1 MSTKDQRQRVAQLE
15 SQIDVLT
22 GRPRFGSRNFDRP
35 QPTRRNI
42 SLDRCTIIGH
52 LSDDPET
59 GAEIFT
65 PNPDLEKPKPD

>member
-1 MSTKDQRQRVAQLE
+1 MSTKEQRQKVARLE
-15 SQIDVLT
+15 SQIDALT
-22 GRPRFGSRNFDRP
+22 GRTRFGPHDLKRSL
-35 QPTRRNI
+35 PTRRNI
-42 SLDRCTIIGH
+42 SLDKCTIIGH